1 MVDPR
6 FFGQPEPITL
16 ARLLA
21 AVGAEALLPEGH
33 GEVLVT
39 AADEPATAG
48 EGAVVLAANKEY
60 AADLSRTRA
69 SVAIVSEAF
78 RDTVP
83 AHTIAVVSP
92 RAHELFV
99 DILDY
104 LYPNSTRLVTA
115 MTGPG
120 TDEPLLED
128 NVEIGAHAVIG
139 PNVQIGRNTL
149 IGANT
154 VIGAGVTIGRDCII
168 GANVTIY
175 CTHMGNGVVVQA
187 GARIGTEGF
196 GWLDF
201 GRANRKI
208 PQLGRVIVQDRCEIG
223 PNATVD
229 RGALGDTVVGENS
242 KLGNIVVIGH
252 NSKVGRNCLLASTT
266 GIAGTTTLGDG
277 VVMGAGVG
285 TSGHLSIGEGSIVY
299 GRAAVTKDWP
309 AGSKLAGAPAQDI
322 KDFWKELAVMRRLAK
337 EN

>member
-16 ARLLA
+16 AHLLA
-21 AVGAEALLPEGH
+21 AVGAEDLLPEGR
-33 GEVLVT
+33 GEVVIT

-48 EGAVVLAANKEY
+48 EGAVVLAANKDY
-60 AADLSRTRA
+60 AADLSQTRA

-83 AHTIAVVSP
+83 AHAVAVVSS

-99 DILDY
+99 DILDF
-104 LYPNSTRLVTA
+104 LYPDSTRLVTA

-120 TDEPLLED
+120 SDEPLLEE
-128 NVEIGAHAVIG
+128 NVEIGAHVVIG
-139 PNVQIGRNTL
+139 PDVQIGRNTL

-175 CTHMGNGVVVQA
+175 CTHMGNGVIVQA
-187 GARIGTEGF
+187 GARVGTEGF

-201 GRANRKI
+201 GRGNRKI

-229 RGALGDTVVGENS
+229 RGALGDTVLGENS

-266 GIAGTTTLGDG
+266 GIAGTTILGDG

-285 TSGHLSIGEGSIVY
+285 TSGHLSIGEGSVVY